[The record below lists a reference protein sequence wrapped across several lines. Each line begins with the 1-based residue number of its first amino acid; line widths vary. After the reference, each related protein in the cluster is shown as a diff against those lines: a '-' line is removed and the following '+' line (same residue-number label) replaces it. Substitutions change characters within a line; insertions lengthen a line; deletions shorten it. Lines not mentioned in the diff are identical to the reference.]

1 MGFSSIVYRDIIKK
15 TEHVSRKKRFGVG
28 LKNILHRMDS
38 MMEFANPQENLWNR
52 KNRKLLISTPIFD
65 LVSHDVTPISKDF
78 TKPFYV
84 LETKPWV
91 NTIAIT
97 PDKNILLI
105 RQYRH
110 GLHEYC
116 IELPGGIVD
125 DEGENATLLSA
136 KRELVEETGYTSNQ
150 WKFIGKVSGNPA
162 VFNNYSYT
170 YLALDAVKTN
180 ETSWDEAEEIE
191 EILVPE
197 ENIIELL
204 RSGQI
209 HHSMMVASLSLYLI
223 HEKF

>member
-1 MGFSSIVYRDIIKK
+1 LSSIVYRDIIKK
-15 TEHVSRKKRFGVG
+15 TKLPSRKKRIRVG
-28 LKNILHRMDS
+28 LKNISLRMGS
-38 MMEFANPQENLWNR
+38 MMEFANPQDNVWKRE
-52 KNRKLLISTPIFD
+52 NRKLLISTPIFD
-65 LVSHDVTPISKDF
+65 LVTHDVTPTSKAF

-84 LETKPWV
+84 LEAKPWV

-97 PDKNILLI
+97 PEKNILLI

-116 IELPGGIVD
+116 LELPGGIVD
-125 DEGENATLLSA
+125 DTGDDATLLSA
-136 KRELVEETGYTSNQ
+136 KRELVEETGYTSNN

-170 YLALDAVKTN
+170 YLALDATKTQD
-180 ETSWDEAEEIE
+180 TSWDEAEEIE

-197 ENIIELL
+197 DKIIDLL
-204 RSGQI
+204 RNGNI